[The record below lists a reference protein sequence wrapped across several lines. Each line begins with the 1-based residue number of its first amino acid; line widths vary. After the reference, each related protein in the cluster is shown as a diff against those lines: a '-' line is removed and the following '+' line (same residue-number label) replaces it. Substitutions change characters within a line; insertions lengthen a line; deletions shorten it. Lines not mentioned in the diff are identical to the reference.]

1 MDIRY
6 ADRLQVELE
15 STVQSSA
22 AGPDWQSGDVSV
34 EQVLEKDRLK
44 IFLTAD
50 LTPVKGIALRWVFSE
65 TEKPHEPVK
74 VYSDAW
80 ERGYGDMEWRGL
92 VPERMMPWVCAC
104 SNGSDSRKDTSD
116 RWTQC
121 FGVAVQPAAFC
132 LWQMDAEGITLRADV
147 RCGGEG
153 VRLHGRRLPVCEVLF
168 ARCEGVSAFSALQTF
183 YRSLCTCP
191 LRLSEPVYG
200 ANNWYY
206 AYGKSSAED
215 ILRDARLLK
224 EMTEGLANRPYM
236 VIDEMAPGTPETS
249 GSRI

>member
-15 STVQSSA
+15 SAVQSSA

-92 VPERMMPWVCAC
+92 VPERMMPSSW
-104 SNGSDSRKDTSD
+104 
-116 RWTQC
+116 
-121 FGVAVQPAAFC
+121 
-132 LWQMDAEGITLRADV
+132 
-147 RCGGEG
+147 
-153 VRLHGRRLPVCEVLF
+153 RRV
-168 ARCEGVSAFSALQTF
+168 
-183 YRSLCTCP
+183 
-191 LRLSEPVYG
+191 
-200 ANNWYY
+200 
-206 AYGKSSAED
+206 
-215 ILRDARLLK
+215 
-224 EMTEGLANRPYM
+224 
-236 VIDEMAPGTPETS
+236 
-249 GSRI
+249 